1 MTILDPRGSA
11 DPPLISKIKTLK
23 SHPFNSIFLFFNAN
37 LCHHLTDNIFNTN
50 MQQLQKMAGTLP
62 VGRKAQVIFNG

>member
-11 DPPLISKIKTLK
+11 DPPLISKIKTLE

-37 LCHHLTDNIFNTN
+37 LGQFVV
-50 MQQLQKMAGTLP
+50 LP
-62 VGRKAQVIFNG
+62 LGVAKFHIA